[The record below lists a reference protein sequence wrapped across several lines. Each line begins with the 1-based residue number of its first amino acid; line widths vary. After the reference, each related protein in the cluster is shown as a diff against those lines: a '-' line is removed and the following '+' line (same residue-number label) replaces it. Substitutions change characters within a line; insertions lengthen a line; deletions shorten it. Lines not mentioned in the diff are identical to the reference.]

1 MRLVRDKRGQ
11 YQNSIETEIE
21 IRNAFLN
28 LMKTKDLDKISI
40 ADIAKEAKIE
50 RSTFYFHYRSIDYL
64 IMDISKALFYEIIKV
79 LESNEDD
86 ILASL
91 PAAVWCLITQIRGF
105 PSGVIIKS
113 KYWLPFSFAISWG
126 VLNVL
131 ATDRLIAHDQEML
144 DRNKIRLDHFWSG
157 VMNTLHGWI
166 NSRLECSEEDLIA
179 VLTETALQVV
189 KKIRDEN
196 SE

>member
-1 MRLVRDKRGQ
+1 MRLVRNKRGR
-11 YQNSIETEIE
+11 YQNSIETENE
-21 IRNAFLN
+21 IQLAFLN

-64 IMDISKALFYEIIKV
+64 ILDISKGLFLEIRKV
-79 LESNEDD
+79 LDSNEDD
-86 ILASL
+86 ILGSL
-91 PAAVWCLITQIRGF
+91 PAAVWCLITKIGEF

-131 ATDRLIAHDQEML
+131 AKDKLIANDQALL
-144 DRNKIRLDHFWSG
+144 DRNKIRLDHFWCG

-179 VLTETALQVV
+179 VLTETALQFVQR
-189 KKIRDEN
+189 IRDEI